1 MNSEK
6 STILVVDEDPRVLAT
21 VGHELRTAGFKV
33 LEAFDG
39 PSAFE
44 ACMVHAP
51 ALAIIDYRM
60 SGSTGSKMA
69 QQITTRI
76 LVPVALMSAESN
88 DAIVQEAI
96 AAGVIAFLSKPV
108 ETRQLIPVVRL
119 ALQRAR
125 DLEALRSQVE
135 QLNTA
140 LQGGRNVS
148 LATGLIM
155 AKFQIGREEAFDR
168 LRHYARSNRI
178 RLEEVASD
186 LLRVNEEGVKLYESL
201 RAATPGRPRARCT
214 ES

>member
-1 MNSEK
+1 MNTEQ
-6 STILVVDEDPRVLAT
+6 STILVVDEDPRVVAT
-21 VGHELRTAGFKV
+21 LGHELRTAGFSV

-60 SGSTGSKMA
+60 SGSTGLKMA
-69 QQITTRI
+69 QQIAARI
-76 LVPVALMSAESN
+76 LVPVALMSVDSH
-88 DAIVQEAI
+88 DPIVREAI
-96 AAGVIAFLSKPV
+96 AAGVIGFLAKPV
-108 ETRQLIPVVRL
+108 EARQLIPMVRL
-119 ALQRAR
+119 ALQRSR
-125 DLEALRSQVE
+125 ELEALRSQVE

-168 LRHYARSNRI
+168 LRQYARSNRI

-186 LLRVNEEGVKLYESL
+186 LLRVNEEGVRLYESL
-201 RAATPGRPRARCT
+201 RNVPSGRPRARCT